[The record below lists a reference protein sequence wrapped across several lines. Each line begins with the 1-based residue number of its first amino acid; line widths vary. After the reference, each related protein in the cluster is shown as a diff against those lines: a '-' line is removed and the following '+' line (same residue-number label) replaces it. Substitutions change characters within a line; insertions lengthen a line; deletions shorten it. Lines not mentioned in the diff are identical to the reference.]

1 MRDLHQE
8 ADLVCLRTGD
18 QVKDGAGEDHD
29 IGLRLA
35 GRIVFWLDINRDLLN
50 NAARRENRFQPLH
63 EQNESADV
71 RVVLAHFLD
80 QFPVDEFVLVKVK
93 EARELG
99 TLVASPF
106 LPRDFCELHGGRD
119 ESRRHIRY
127 YRLRMSWGY
136 LEDAGGYKGHADRI
150 CVPLTEAELCSLMAE
165 ANEKRIPVTIAGGG
179 SGLTGGRVP
188 QGGWLISMEKFRR
201 LEVGDGMATV
211 GAGVTLHDLHAAA
224 KAHGQFYP
232 PDPTETMAFLGGTVA
247 CNSSGSRSFLYGATR
262 RWINR
267 LRVVMMDGT
276 VKDVRRGEAIDFAVP
291 EIPQPATKKHS
302 AGYLLKPG
310 MDWVDLFTGA
320 EGTLGVVVEAEVKLL
335 PTPKELLN
343 GIVFFPSDETCFAAL
358 DAWRSVVGLRMLEYV
373 DWAALKMIG
382 TKFPEI
388 PAAARGA
395 LIIEQIVEG
404 DEVEAWADRLEKA
417 QGMGDL
423 SWFGTTDADRERF
436 RKFRHALP
444 ETVLAISERNGFMK
458 MGSDFSVPVERN
470 REMIAYYRER
480 MEQIMPGEYCIFGH
494 LGDAHA
500 HVNMTPSTQERFDAG
515 AAVLTE
521 FAKKAV
527 ELGGSV
533 AAEHGLGKRK
543 AKFLPLQY
551 TAEQIEAMKAVKRR
565 FDPHWLLG
573 QGTLFASEAGL

>member
-1 MRDLHQE
+1 MVLTHFF
-8 ADLVCLRTGD
+8 D
-18 QVKDGAGEDHD
+18 Q
-29 IGLRLA
+29 I
-35 GRIVFWLDINRDLLN
+35 
-50 NAARRENRFQPLH
+50 
-63 EQNESADV
+63 
-71 RVVLAHFLD
+71 
-80 QFPVDEFVLVKVK
+80 PVYEFVLVQIQ
-93 EARELG
+93 EAAQLSALLTG
-99 TLVASPF
+99 PLLA
-106 LPRDFCELHGGRD
+106 RDFGELHGGRN
-119 ESRRHIRY
+119 ESRGHIRY
-127 YRLRMSWGY
+127 YSVRMSWGY
-136 LEDAGGYKGHADRI
+136 LEDAGGFKGHADRI
-150 CVPLTEAELCSLMAE
+150 CIPQTEAELCALLAE
-165 ANEKRIPVTIAGGG
+165 ATAKRIPVTIAGGG

-201 LEVGDGMATV
+201 LDIGDGEATV

-232 PDPTETMAFLGGTVA
+232 PDPTETMAFLGGTIA

-262 RWINR
+262 RWLNR
-267 LRVVMMDGT
+267 LRVVLMDGSI
-276 VKDVRRGEAIDFAVP
+276 KDVRRGEAIDFDVP

-302 AGYLLKPG
+302 AGYQLNPG
-310 MDWVDLFTGA
+310 MDWVDLFTGN
-320 EGTLGVVVEAEVKLL
+320 EGTLGVVIEAEVKLL
-335 PTPKELLN
+335 PAPKELLN

-358 DAWRSVVGLRMLEYV
+358 DAWRTVPGLRMLEYV
-373 DWAALKMIG
+373 DHAALQMIA

-388 PAAARGA
+388 PAPARGA
-395 LIIEQIVEG
+395 LIVEQIVES
-404 DEVEAWADRLEKA
+404 DADVDAWADRLEQM

-470 REMIAYYRER
+470 REMIAFYRQR

-500 HVNMTPSTQERFDAG
+500 HVNMTPSTQARFDAG
-515 AAVLTE
+515 AEVMTE
-521 FAKKAV
+521 FARKAV

-543 AKFLPLQY
+543 AKFLPIQY
-551 TAEQIEAMKAVKRR
+551 SAAQIDAMKAVKRR

-573 QGTLFASEAGL
+573 QGTLFGN